1 MEMSLAHLRKDYTL
15 RDLSETDV
23 DADPLKQFEVWF
35 NDALTANVVEPN
47 AMILATATRDGKP
60 SARTVLLKG
69 FDERGFVFYT
79 NYESRKGQELTEN
92 PWAAA
97 VFLWKEIQR
106 QVRLEGSIEKC
117 SAEESDRYFRSRP
130 LGSQL
135 GACVSRQSEVIS
147 SREMLESRLE
157 ELRRE
162 NAHRDVARPPYW
174 GGYRLSPMSIE
185 FWQGRPN
192 RLHDRL
198 RYRLQDGSWVIERL
212 SP

>member
-1 MEMSLAHLRKDYTL
+1 MSLAHLRKNYTL
-15 RDLSETDV
+15 YDLSETAV
-23 DADPLKQFEVWF
+23 DADPLKQFQVWF
-35 NDALTANVVEPN
+35 NDALTANLLELN
-47 AMILATATRDGKP
+47 AMTLATATKDGKP

-79 NYESRKGQELTEN
+79 NYESRKGQELAEN

-97 VFLWKEIQR
+97 VFLWKEIER
-106 QVRLEGSIEKC
+106 QVRIEGHVEKC
-117 SAEESDRYFRSRP
+117 SQEEADRYFHSRP

-135 GACVSRQSEVIS
+135 GACVSQQSQVIS
-147 SREMLESRLE
+147 SREILESRLE
-157 ELRRE
+157 ELTGKMANQE
-162 NAHRDVARPPYW
+162 IPRPSYW
-174 GGYRLSPMSIE
+174 GGYRLSPTSIE

-198 RYRLQDGSWVIERL
+198 RYCLKNGCWLIERL